1 MTSFRMTSFRT
12 PLGKVLGLGSA
23 KSGVHHWWMERVTA
37 LAGVPLALFL
47 IGFVVATAGGGQQ
60 AVIAAIRHP
69 VVAVL
74 LILAILT
81 TVRHMQLGMQVILED
96 YVHGRVL
103 LIASLLAN
111 SLFCIAVAVAGVTAV
126 LAICFGA

>member
-1 MTSFRMTSFRT
+1 MTSFRT

-37 LAGVPLALFL
+37 LAGVPLVLFL
-47 IGFVVATAGGGQQ
+47 LGFIAATAGGGHA

-69 VVAVL
+69 LVAAL
-74 LILAILT
+74 LVLAIVII
-81 TVRHMQLGMQVILED
+81 VRHMQLGMQVIIED
-96 YVHGRVL
+96 YVHGRMVL
-103 LIASLLAN
+103 IISLLAN
-111 SLFCIAVAVAGVTAV
+111 SLFCVAVAVAGVAAV